1 MPSREWKR
9 RIVGLKT
16 QTRFSNWLHPLT
28 DTKQL
33 IFSWDSVCFWN
44 SHLIQQH
51 GGENGDEEKARGSQ
65 VGAIGPVN
73 VLHPHLIQMFKLGH
87 RGHGGVVLMV
97 NSVQIPLTFIG
108 KGKKIVWCLWY
119 ISVVSRVH
127 NLLLSSWKF
136 PLGKSQIHSCEFIQQ
151 CLVNSPQIPSWWNA
165 LCNTYI
171 FTTALVDLSSWETQD
186 SPKSAGHHF

>member
-1 MPSREWKR
+1 M
-9 RIVGLKT
+9 
-16 QTRFSNWLHPLT
+16 QTRLSNWLHPLA

-97 NSVQIPLTFIG
+97 NSVQILCAFIANFLENFYDPFDIYQWQAVFTICFLAPG
-108 KGKKIVWCLWY
+108 NFLSGNPKFT
-119 ISVVSRVH
+119 VVNSFSNAWSIPTR
-127 NLLLSSWKF
+127 F
-136 PLGKSQIHSCEFIQQ
+136 PLGEMPCAILTS
-151 CLVNSPQIPSWWNA
+151 LLLRWWTFPPGKPRIRPNLLA
-165 LCNTYI
+165 
-171 FTTALVDLSSWETQD
+171 TTFKT
-186 SPKSAGHHF
+186 